1 MKPGRTIA
9 VPTLIVVLLAMSL
22 VGVLAAPAS
31 ALTRCSSTPSFLV
44 NIGGGQFVR
53 VTYDACMNLEK
64 TGAHLYWGDR
74 RTTGATAS
82 VFVATETVIVR
93 QCDGSGNNCTT
104 VSATHTPPTSK
115 KVASYGHVYK
125 ACASATF
132 VDGTGVSNRCSPF
145 ISYP

>member
-53 VTYDACMNLEK
+53 VTYDACMNL
-64 TGAHLYWGDR
+64 
-74 RTTGATAS
+74 
-82 VFVATETVIVR
+82 
-93 QCDGSGNNCTT
+93 
-104 VSATHTPPTSK
+104 
-115 KVASYGHVYK
+115 
-125 ACASATF
+125 
-132 VDGTGVSNRCSPF
+132 
-145 ISYP
+145 